1 MGHPPFLDRSITKSY
16 DSLLIAFLILDA
28 AWPWRRLLC
37 DRCFWLPGT
46 IRPLTVYSTSCSKP
60 GFRSPK
66 RKPLAAISFAPM
78 RISLASFGLLTLLT
92 LLPVGELLRLPQQGS
107 VCDGNCPNGLEC
119 TCLALNRG
127 LRICEPEG
135 GAAPSFLLVR

>member
-1 MGHPPFLDRSITKSY
+1 
-16 DSLLIAFLILDA
+16 
-28 AWPWRRLLC
+28 
-37 DRCFWLPGT
+37 
-46 IRPLTVYSTSCSKP
+46 
-60 GFRSPK
+60 
-66 RKPLAAISFAPM
+66 M
-78 RISLASFGLLTLLT
+78 RISLASFGLLTLT

-135 GAAPSFLLVR
+135 GAALSFLLVR